1 MRDIL
6 LETSLQVELSQPRG
20 GDIMKYNY
28 SKLLGKIKEQGFTQ
42 AKLADAIGINRGTLS
57 AKLNG
62 QYSFS
67 VKEIDSIC
75 KELDISNN
83 EIGAYFFT
91 K

>member
-1 MRDIL
+1 M
-6 LETSLQVELSQPRG
+6 S
-20 GDIMKYNY
+20 KFNY
-28 SKLLGKIKEQGFTQ
+28 AKLLGKIKEQGFTQ

-75 KELDISNN
+75 ILIERICPT
-83 EIGAYFFT
+83 IGLTSTILTPLNSLGILMKRYIIQ
-91 K
+91 

>member
-1 MRDIL
+1 M
-6 LETSLQVELSQPRG
+6 S
-20 GDIMKYNY
+20 KFNY
-28 SKLLGKIKEQGFTQ
+28 AKLLGKIKEQGFTQ

-75 KELDISNN
+75 RELDISND